1 MSQPTIILDNISVQ
15 QQGRNVLEGIS
26 FQLLPQQHL
35 LITGAS
41 GSGKTILAKAL
52 AGQVFIKGLLS
63 YHFEGENQKVL
74 LVGQRNEFKN
84 LSNVTDFYYQQRF
97 NSTENEDALTVEQTL
112 LQEHTDVKA
121 IEALLQQLGLHH
133 RKQAPLIQL
142 SSGEHKRLQLIKALL
157 QQPRLLILDNPFTG
171 LDVASRKQ
179 LQQIINTIAAN
190 GTQIILI
197 AHAADAPYCITHI
210 LALQEGKTI
219 LFDEISNTTIE
230 QFNHP
235 SFQPI
240 HIPVPAPVQQ
250 YYFDHAVKMIH
261 VHVQYG
267 EKTILQ
273 NVSWQ
278 VSRGDRWLVKG
289 HNGAGKSTLL
299 SLITGDNP
307 QAYANEIYLFDKRRG
322 SGESIWD
329 IKKQIGFASA
339 ELHWYFDKNTT
350 CTQAIASGLFDTM
363 GLYRQLSETQ
373 QDTVNNWISFF
384 SLEDVQHQSLASLP
398 AGRQRLVLLARAL
411 VKSPALLIL
420 DEPCQGLDPEQ
431 TQQFI
436 QLIDTI
442 CEQTNTTL
450 VYVSHYEE
458 EIPFCINRVLELTQG
473 QPTIYQRQRQIKQV
487 NQNP

>member
-1 MSQPTIILDNISVQ
+1 MNQPTIILDNVSVQ
-15 QQGRNVLEGIS
+15 QQGKNVLEGIS

-35 LITGAS
+35 LISGPS

-52 AGQVFIKGLLS
+52 AGQVFIKGNLT
-63 YHFEGENQKVL
+63 YQFAGDNHTIL

-97 NSTENEDALTVEQTL
+97 NSTDNEDALTVEQIL
-112 LQEHTDVKA
+112 LQEHDDAKA
-121 IEALLQQLGLHH
+121 TEALLQQLGLHH

-157 QQPRLLILDNPFTG
+157 QKPRLLILDNPFTG
-171 LDVASRKQ
+171 LDIASRKQ

-190 GTQIILI
+190 GTQVILI
-197 AHAADAPYCITHI
+197 AHAADAPYCITHV
-210 LALQEGKTI
+210 LDLREGKI
-219 LFDEISNTTIE
+219 DLFDEISNTTIE

-235 SFQPI
+235 SFQPVY
-240 HIPVPAPVQQ
+240 IPVPISEQHHH
-250 YYFDHAVKMIH
+250 FDYAVKMLN
-261 VHVQYG
+261 VHIQYG
-267 EKTILQ
+267 EKIILE
-273 NVSWQ
+273 NVSWH
-278 VSRGDRWLVKG
+278 VRRGECWLVKG

-350 CTQAIASGLFDTM
+350 CRQAIASGLFDTM
-363 GLYRQLSETQ
+363 GLYRQLSEKQ
-373 QDTVNNWISFF
+373 QDTVNSWTNFF

-450 VYVSHYEE
+450 IYVSHYEE
-458 EIPFCINRVLELTQG
+458 EVPFCINRVLELTHG
-473 QPTIYQRQRQIKQV
+473 QHATYQRQ
-487 NQNP
+487 